1 MLTSGRIPSCIPNRY
16 AGSVTTE
23 QIAVRIPEELLAL
36 LDDLVTRGVYE
47 SRAAVVR
54 AGIKALLEFD
64 RRRLTDTAMVEGYQ
78 RTPPTAAER
87 DAAIASL
94 RDAILEEPW

>member
-1 MLTSGRIPSCIPNRY
+1 M
-16 AGSVTTE
+16 
-23 QIAVRIPEELLAL
+23 RIPEELLAL

-47 SRAAVVR
+47 SRAAAVR

-64 RRRLTDTAMVEGYQ
+64 RRWLTDTAMVDGYQ